1 MEDPAPAPPAQR
13 RWRLLLI
20 FKPHAMMMDK
30 LIYFLPLSNIRTNKT
45 QNTDNGADSGVV
57 STHHVKINY
66 QLYKE
71 NKVIL
76 E

>member
-1 MEDPAPAPPAQR
+1 
-13 RWRLLLI
+13 
-20 FKPHAMMMDK
+20 MMMDK